1 RVSTHLDVLRQRLNM
16 NQRARVES
24 ANNFPMGTGIA
35 SSASSFAALTVAGV
49 AAAGVSLTE
58 RELTT
63 LARLGSGSAS
73 RSIPAGFVEWHA
85 GTTHEE
91 SFAESIA
98 APDYWDLVDV
108 VAIVSDAHK
117 VVSSGEGHQIAK
129 TSDLQA
135 ARVAGAGER
144 LRVCKEA

>member
-1 RVSTHLDVLRQRLNM
+1 LTLNGKEESGKALERVSAYLDVLRRRLNID
-16 NQRARVES
+16 QRARVES

-35 SSASSFAALTVAGV
+35 SSAASFAALTLAGV
-49 AAAGVSLTE
+49 AAAGASLTE

-63 LARLGSGSAS
+63 LARIGSGSAS
-73 RSIPAGFVEWHA
+73 RSIPSGFVEWHA

-117 VVSSGEGHQIAK
+117 VVGSREGHHSAN

-135 ARVAGAGER
+135 
-144 LRVCKEA
+144 